1 MPKRNGTAPID
12 AVRRAYTQKRRK
24 LVVPEWGNLEMY
36 FGPLTVD
43 DMESVN
49 SRVKDESSAY
59 ERNVLLMIHKA
70 RDKEGSSLFNFGDKK
85 VLEREADLL
94 VMQRV
99 INFIYEGVLDSDEA
113 EEEVKGNPTSDSD

>member
-1 MPKRNGTAPID
+1 MPKRNSTGPID
-12 AVRRAYTQKRRK
+12 AVRKAYTAKRRK
-24 LVVPEWGNLEMY
+24 LVVPEWGDLEMY

-49 SRVKDESSAY
+49 SRVRDEKSAY

-70 RDKEGSSLFNFGDKK
+70 RDRDGSSLFAFGDKK

-113 EEEVKGNPTSDSD
+113 VEEVGGNPTSTSD